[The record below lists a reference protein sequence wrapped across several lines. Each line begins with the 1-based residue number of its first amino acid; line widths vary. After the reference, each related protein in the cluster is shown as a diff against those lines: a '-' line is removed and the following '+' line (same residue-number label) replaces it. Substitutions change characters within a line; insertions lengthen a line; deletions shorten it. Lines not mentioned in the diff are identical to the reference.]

1 MKYGV
6 TTIIGYVYFALR
18 LLFKPNA
25 NIYCATFQESR
36 LRRQKPVTDRK
47 VLEKSSE
54 SENMAIYVIKK
65 ERYARCLC
73 FGWRREHA
81 CFGFA

>member
-47 VLEKSSE
+47 VLEKS
-54 SENMAIYVIKK
+54 
-65 ERYARCLC
+65 
-73 FGWRREHA
+73 
-81 CFGFA
+81 